1 MQDRRVEVRQAV
13 GRWGRAGQ
21 EILVRVVDEV
31 EGTVAG
37 EQERVARAGRVRQ
50 FLQGL
55 GQREFEAADA
65 EAAVQGGHGVADR
78 QVVEEAVDG
87 ADAEGVAGR
96 STRRTRPG
104 PGWGRGVPPGRTARG
119 DRPRAPDPTGDTG
132 LWAPPGRRDPGARRA
147 GGLLAIG
154 AKELSLGQVWHG
166 LFEDSGTYG
175 DVVVAERLSRT
186 VLGLLA
192 GAALGLAGAV
202 LQALTRNPLAD
213 PGLLGI
219 NAGASAAVVT
229 AVTFLGITSLS
240 GYVWFAFFG
249 AAAVG
254 ALVWFLG
261 GSRGATPVRLALAGT
276 AISAALYGYLQAV
289 MIMDDAALGKMRVLD
304 GRFAVRGERIDH
316 PQVLPSPAGRHGPGA
331 GPVPAAQRHGH
342 GRRHRQGARRQPEPD
357 AGAVHAGRDRA
368 VRGGDRGLRAD
379 RVRRADGSAR
389 RAVLHRARPALDP
402 AVRGDPVARAA
413 ARRRRHRPDRGPAL
427 AELQVG
433 IITAILGGPVFIY
446 LVRRR
451 RTAQL

>member
-1 MQDRRVEVRQAV
+1 MLVESPPEPRAETAPAPPTRRAVRSFGLLLAV
-13 GRWGRAGQ
+13 A
-21 EILVRVVDEV
+21 ILVL
-31 EGTVAG
+31 VA
-37 EQERVARAGRVRQ
+37 
-50 FLQGL
+50 LT
-55 GQREFEAADA
+55 
-65 EAAVQGGHGVADR
+65 
-78 QVVEEAVDG
+78 
-87 ADAEGVAGR
+87 
-96 STRRTRPG
+96 SI
-104 PGWGRGVPPGRTARG
+104 
-119 DRPRAPDPTGDTG
+119 
-132 LWAPPGRRDPGARRA
+132 
-147 GGLLAIG
+147 AIG

-186 VLGLLA
+186 LLGLLA

-229 AVTFLGITSLS
+229 AITYFGVTSLS

-289 MIMDDAALGKMRVLD
+289 MIMDEAALGKMRFWTVGSL
-304 GRFAVRGERIDH
+304 ASATNSTIT
-316 PQVLPSPAGRHGPGA
+316 QVLPFLLAGT
-331 GPVPAAQRHGH
+331 
-342 GRRHRQGARRQPEPD
+342 
-357 AGAVHAGRDRA
+357 
-368 VRGGDRGLRAD
+368 
-379 RVRRADGSAR
+379 
-389 RAVLHRARPALDP
+389 VLALALARPLNAMAMGDDTAKALGANLNRTRALSMLAATVLCGAATAACGP
-402 AVRGDPVARAA
+402 IVFVGLMVPHVVRSFTGPDLRWILPYAAILSPVLLLGADVLGRIVAR
-413 ARRRRHRPDRGPAL
+413 PS
-427 AELQVG
+427 ELQVG
-433 IITAILGGPVFIY
+433 IVTAILGGPVFIF

>member
-1 MQDRRVEVRQAV
+1 MLVDSPPEQ
-13 GRWGRAGQ
+13 RA
-21 EILVRVVDEV
+21 E
-31 EGTVAG
+31 
-37 EQERVARAGRVRQ
+37 
-50 FLQGL
+50 
-55 GQREFEAADA
+55 
-65 EAAVQGGHGVADR
+65 
-78 QVVEEAVDG
+78 
-87 ADAEGVAGR
+87 
-96 STRRTRPG
+96 
-104 PGWGRGVPPGRTARG
+104 TA
-119 DRPRAPDPTGDTG
+119 P
-132 LWAPPGRRDPGARRA
+132 APPNRRA
-147 GGLLAIG
+147 IRAFGLLVSVAILLLVALASIAIG
-154 AKELSLGQVWHG
+154 AKELSVDQVWHG

-229 AVTFLGITSLS
+229 AITYFGVTSLT

-289 MIMDDAALGKMRVLD
+289 MIMDEAALGKMRFWTVGSLSSATD
-304 GRFAVRGERIDH
+304 DIILR
-316 PQVLPSPAGRHGPGA
+316 VLPFLGVGMLLAFALARPLNAMAMGDDTAKSLGANLNRTRALSMLAATVLCGAATAACGPIVFVGLMVPHVVRSFT
-331 GPVPAAQRHGH
+331 GP
-342 GRRHRQGARRQPEPD
+342 D
-357 AGAVHAGRDRA
+357 
-368 VRGGDRGLRAD
+368 LRWILPYA
-379 RVRRADGSAR
+379 
-389 RAVLHRARPALDP
+389 AVLSPVLLLGADVIGRIVARP
-402 AVRGDPVARAA
+402 
-413 ARRRRHRPDRGPAL
+413 

-433 IITAILGGPVFIY
+433 IVTAILGGPVFIF